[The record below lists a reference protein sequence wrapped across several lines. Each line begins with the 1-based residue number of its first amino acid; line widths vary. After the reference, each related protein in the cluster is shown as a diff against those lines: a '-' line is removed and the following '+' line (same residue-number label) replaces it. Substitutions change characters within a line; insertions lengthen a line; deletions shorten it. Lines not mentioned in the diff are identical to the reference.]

1 MQLCKGKLVLTALC
15 NHFLRHAFSWVL
27 FNSGMSNSFYIV
39 GHFEKEVQFQQYISF
54 FVLFVLHDKEIDF
67 FFVLA
72 HCADCHII
80 INWKIYCLKKKIT
93 NFSVYSGKN

>member
-54 FVLFVLHDKEIDF
+54 VLFVLHDKEIDF
-67 FFVLA
+67 FLA
-72 HCADCHII
+72 HCADCHVI
-80 INWKIYCLKKKIT
+80 INWKIYC
-93 NFSVYSGKN
+93 V